1 MDKKCCNAIPMIEK
15 STGRSVRICTYF
27 STKDKVEECIDIYCE
42 ECEGYVSRDEWRKKR
57 ENNNRLGGK

>member
-27 STKDKVEECIDIYCE
+27 STKDEVQECMDMYCE
-42 ECEGYVSRDEWRKKR
+42 ECEGYMSRDEWRKNWEK
-57 ENNNRLGGK
+57 NKKNT